1 MVSLVTTEW
10 LLEVIKRLFPDFE
23 FSWLGDEMRRNLPLE
38 MDFVHEA
45 ENAAK
50 VTENFKGVK
59 RTPLYIP
66 KVYSATQR
74 VLIMEFID
82 GGRADSK
89 EYLAYHSIDRN
100 HVSLELTRIFAEMVH
115 LHGFFHADPHAGERG
130 RSSKGRRILMCYR

>member
-1 MVSLVTTEW
+1 
-10 LLEVIKRLFPDFE
+10 
-23 FSWLGDEMRRNLPLE
+23 MRQNLPLE

-45 ENAAK
+45 ENAEK
-50 VTENFKGVK
+50 VTKNFKSVK

-66 KVYSATQR
+66 KVHSATQR

-100 HVSLELTRIFAEMVH
+100 HVSLELTRIFSEMVH
-115 LHGFFHADPHAGERG
+115 LHGFFHADPHGGECNHSSNRRG
-130 RSSKGRRILMCYR
+130 LLTIDRQRPNKAFPSRKSKPL

>member
-1 MVSLVTTEW
+1 
-10 LLEVIKRLFPDFE
+10 
-23 FSWLGDEMRRNLPLE
+23 MRKNLPLE

-66 KVYSATQR
+66 KVHSATQR

-115 LHGFFHADPHAGERG
+115 LHGFFHADPHAGEWDY
-130 RSSKGRRILMCYR
+130 SSNR

>member
-10 LLEVIKRLFPDFE
+10 LLEVVKRLFPDFE
-23 FSWLGDEMRRNLPLE
+23 FSWLGDEMRQNLPLE

-45 ENAAK
+45 GNAAK

-66 KVYSATQR
+66 KVHSAAQR
-74 VLIMEFID
+74 VLVMEFID

-115 LHGFFHADPHAGERG
+115 LHGFFHADPHAGEWD
-130 RSSKGRRILMCYR
+130 RSSKR

>member
-1 MVSLVTTEW
+1 
-10 LLEVIKRLFPDFE
+10 
-23 FSWLGDEMRRNLPLE
+23 MRQNLPLE
-38 MDFVHEA
+38 MDFVQEA
-45 ENAAK
+45 GNAIR
-50 VTENFKGVK
+50 VTKNFMNVK

-100 HVSLELTRIFAEMVH
+100 HVSLELTRIFCEMVH
-115 LHGFFHADPHAGERG
+115 LHGFFHADPHAGEWN
-130 RSSKGRRILMCYR
+130 